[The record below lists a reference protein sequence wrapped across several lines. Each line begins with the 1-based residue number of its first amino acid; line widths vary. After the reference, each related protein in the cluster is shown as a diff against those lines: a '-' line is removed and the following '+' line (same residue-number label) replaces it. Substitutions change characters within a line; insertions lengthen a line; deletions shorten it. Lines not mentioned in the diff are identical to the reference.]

1 MRLRFLAPEFSC
13 KIPFGVS
20 KVEIDEKEGFKKG
33 FRGIGD
39 FFLKVGGLK
48 ITKNKLGGYR
58 WKRLTKLLLFL
69 EMEQVRK

>member
-39 FFLKVGGLK
+39 FF
-48 ITKNKLGGYR
+48 
-58 WKRLTKLLLFL
+58 
-69 EMEQVRK
+69 